1 MRHHSASLPP
11 NAASNNPNR
20 SDWQTLKS
28 LWPYIWASKGRV
40 LLALSALILAK
51 LMNLAIPTTLKHIVD
66 QMTPNPTAQALLVVP
81 VALLLAY
88 GALRISQTLFNEL
101 REIVFFQVVEN
112 AARTVSLK
120 VFNQLHALSLRFH
133 LSRQTGGLTRD
144 IERGNR
150 GIRTLIGFSFMTI
163 VPTAIEVL
171 MVLVFLWTKYDW
183 VFVSITAAALVAYI
197 GFTVWVTE
205 WRTQYRVRMNRLD
218 SEASQKA
225 VDSLLNFETVK
236 YFNNESYEAQR
247 YDTGL
252 RQYRQ
257 AAIVS
262 QNSLSF
268 LNLGQQLIISVAL
281 IAILWYATKNVVA
294 GRSTVGD
301 LVLINTLMLQLYVPL
316 NFLGVMYRE
325 IKQALIDVDKM
336 FVLLDSP
343 AEISDAPDARQLQV
357 TAGRVEFKKV
367 SFAYNANRAILHDV
381 SFTIEPNTTTAVVG
395 KSGAGKSTLSRLLFR
410 FYDAQQGDILIDGQS
425 VKSVTQDS
433 LRRAIGIV
441 PQDTV
446 LFNDTLG
453 YNIRYGRPDATDEQ
467 VMRAARAAHL
477 SEFIGRLPDGLDT
490 QVGERGLKIS
500 GGEKQR
506 VAIARTL
513 LKGTPILVFD
523 EATSA
528 LDTHAEKAIQSAF
541 DEAAQNHTT
550 LIVAHRLSTIVHAE
564 QILVMDEGRIV
575 ERGTHA
581 QLLAQKGVYAQMWA
595 QQQSEPTPS

>member
-11 NAASNNPNR
+11 NDASNNPQR

-28 LWPYIWASKGRV
+28 LWPYVWASKGRV

-171 MVLVFLWTKYDW
+171 MVLVFLWMKYDW
-183 VFVSITAAALVAYI
+183 VFVSITAAALAAYI

-236 YFNNESYEAQR
+236 YFNNEAFEAQR
-247 YDTGL
+247 YDAGL
-252 RQYRQ
+252 KQYRQ

-281 IAILWYATKNVVA
+281 IAILWYATKNVVT

-343 AEISDAPDARQLQV
+343 AEISDAPDARELQV
-357 TAGRVEFKKV
+357 STGRVAFKNV
-367 SFAYNANRAILHDV
+367 SFAYNSDRPILHDV
-381 SFTIEPNTTTAVVG
+381 SFTIAPNTTTAVVG

-410 FYDAQQGDILIDGQS
+410 FYEAQQGDIEIDGQS

-467 VMRAARAAHL
+467 IMQAARAAHL
-477 SEFIGRLPDGLDT
+477 GEFIGRLPQGLDT

-575 ERGTHA
+575 ERGTHSE
-581 QLLAQKGVYAQMWA
+581 LLAKKGVYSEMWA
-595 QQQSEPTPS
+595 QQQSEPTQS

>member
-1 MRHHSASLPP
+1 MRHHSAALPP
-11 NAASNNPNR
+11 NDASNNPQR

-28 LWPYIWASKGRV
+28 LWPYVWASKGRV

-133 LSRQTGGLTRD
+133 LSRQTGGLTRN

-171 MVLVFLWTKYDW
+171 MVLVFLWMKYDW
-183 VFVSITAAALVAYI
+183 VFVSITAAALAAYI

-236 YFNNESYEAQR
+236 YFNNEAFEAQR
-247 YDTGL
+247 YDAGL
-252 RQYRQ
+252 KQYRQ

-343 AEISDAPDARQLQV
+343 AEISDAPDARELQV
-357 TAGRVEFKKV
+357 STGRVAFKNV
-367 SFAYNANRAILHDV
+367 SFAYNSDRPILHDV
-381 SFTIEPNTTTAVVG
+381 SFTIAPNTTTAVVG

-410 FYDAQQGDILIDGQS
+410 FYEAQQGDIEIDGQS

-467 VMRAARAAHL
+467 IMQAARAAHL
-477 SEFIGRLPDGLDT
+477 GEFIGRLPQGLDT

-581 QLLAQKGVYAQMWA
+581 QLLAKKGVYSEMWA
-595 QQQSEPTPS
+595 QQQSEPTQS

>member
-11 NAASNNPNR
+11 NDASNNPQR

-28 LWPYIWASKGRV
+28 LWPYVWASKGRV

-171 MVLVFLWTKYDW
+171 MVLVFLWMKYDW
-183 VFVSITAAALVAYI
+183 VFVSITAAALAAYI

-236 YFNNESYEAQR
+236 YFNNEAFEAQR
-247 YDTGL
+247 YDVGL
-252 RQYRQ
+252 KQYRQ

-343 AEISDAPDARQLQV
+343 AEISDAPDARELQV
-357 TAGRVEFKKV
+357 STGRVAFKNV
-367 SFAYNANRAILHDV
+367 SFAYNSDRPILHDV
-381 SFTIEPNTTTAVVG
+381 SFTIAPNTTTAVVG

-410 FYDAQQGDILIDGQS
+410 FYEAQQGDIEIDGQS

-467 VMRAARAAHL
+467 IMQAARAAHL
-477 SEFIGRLPDGLDT
+477 GEFIGRLPQGLDT

-575 ERGTHA
+575 ERGTHSE
-581 QLLAQKGVYAQMWA
+581 LLAKKGVYSEMWA
-595 QQQSEPTPS
+595 QQQSEPTQS

>member
-11 NAASNNPNR
+11 NDASNNPQR

-171 MVLVFLWTKYDW
+171 MVLVFLWMKYDW
-183 VFVSITAAALVAYI
+183 VFVSITAAALAAYI

-236 YFNNESYEAQR
+236 YFNNEAFEAQR
-247 YDTGL
+247 YDAGL
-252 RQYRQ
+252 KQYRQ

-343 AEISDAPDARQLQV
+343 AEISDAPDARELQV
-357 TAGRVEFKKV
+357 SAGRVAFKNV
-367 SFAYNANRAILHDV
+367 SFAYNSDRPILHEV

-410 FYDAQQGDILIDGQS
+410 FYEAQQGDIEIDAQS

-453 YNIRYGRPDATDEQ
+453 YNIRYGRPDVTDEQ
-467 VMRAARAAHL
+467 IMQAARAAHL
-477 SEFIGRLPDGLDT
+477 GEFIGRLPQGLDT

-581 QLLAQKGVYAQMWA
+581 QLLAKKGVYSEMWA
-595 QQQSEPTPS
+595 QQQSEPTQT

>member
-11 NAASNNPNR
+11 NDASNNPQR

-28 LWPYIWASKGRV
+28 LWPYVWASKGRV

-171 MVLVFLWTKYDW
+171 MVLVFLWMKYDW
-183 VFVSITAAALVAYI
+183 VFVSITAAALAAYI

-236 YFNNESYEAQR
+236 YFNNEAFEAQR
-247 YDTGL
+247 YDAGL
-252 RQYRQ
+252 KQYRQ

-343 AEISDAPDARQLQV
+343 AEISDAPDARELQV
-357 TAGRVEFKKV
+357 SAGRVAFKNV
-367 SFAYNANRAILHDV
+367 SFAYNSDRPILHDV

-410 FYDAQQGDILIDGQS
+410 FYEAQQGDIEIDGQS

-467 VMRAARAAHL
+467 IMQAARAAHL
-477 SEFIGRLPDGLDT
+477 GEFIGRLPQGLDT

-575 ERGTHA
+575 ERGTHSE
-581 QLLAQKGVYAQMWA
+581 LLAKKGVYSEMWA
-595 QQQSEPTPS
+595 QQQSEPTQS

>member
-11 NAASNNPNR
+11 NDASNNPQR

-28 LWPYIWASKGRV
+28 LWPYVWASKGRV

-112 AARTVSLK
+112 AARTMSLK

-171 MVLVFLWTKYDW
+171 MVLVFLWMKYDW
-183 VFVSITAAALVAYI
+183 VFVSITAAALAAYI

-236 YFNNESYEAQR
+236 YFNNEAFEAQR
-247 YDTGL
+247 YDAGL
-252 RQYRQ
+252 KQYRQ

-343 AEISDAPDARQLQV
+343 AEISDAPDARELQV
-357 TAGRVEFKKV
+357 SAGRVAFKNV
-367 SFAYNANRAILHDV
+367 SFAYNSDRPILHDV

-410 FYDAQQGDILIDGQS
+410 FYEAQQGDIEIDGQS

-467 VMRAARAAHL
+467 IMQAARAAHL
-477 SEFIGRLPDGLDT
+477 GEFIGRLPQGLDT

-575 ERGTHA
+575 ERGTHSE
-581 QLLAQKGVYAQMWA
+581 LLAKKGVYSEMWA
-595 QQQSEPTPS
+595 QQQSEPTQS

>member
-11 NAASNNPNR
+11 NDASNNPQR

-28 LWPYIWASKGRV
+28 LWPYVWASKGRV

-171 MVLVFLWTKYDW
+171 MVLVFLWMKYDW
-183 VFVSITAAALVAYI
+183 VFVSITAAALAAYI

-236 YFNNESYEAQR
+236 YFNNEAFEAQR
-247 YDTGL
+247 YDAGL
-252 RQYRQ
+252 KQYRQ

-343 AEISDAPDARQLQV
+343 AEISDAPDARELQV
-357 TAGRVEFKKV
+357 SAGRVAFKNV
-367 SFAYNANRAILHDV
+367 SFAYNSDRPILHDV

-410 FYDAQQGDILIDGQS
+410 FYEAQQGDIEIDGQS

-467 VMRAARAAHL
+467 IMQAARAAHL
-477 SEFIGRLPDGLDT
+477 GEFIGRLPQGLDT

-575 ERGTHA
+575 ERGTHVE
-581 QLLAQKGVYAQMWA
+581 LLAKKGVYSEMWA
-595 QQQSEPTPS
+595 QQQSEPTQS

>member
-11 NAASNNPNR
+11 NDASNNPQR

-28 LWPYIWASKGRV
+28 LWPYVWASKGRV

-171 MVLVFLWTKYDW
+171 MVLVFLWMKYDW
-183 VFVSITAAALVAYI
+183 VFVSITAAALAAYI

-236 YFNNESYEAQR
+236 YFNNEAFEAQR
-247 YDTGL
+247 YDAGL
-252 RQYRQ
+252 KQYRQ

-343 AEISDAPDARQLQV
+343 AEISDAPDARELQV
-357 TAGRVEFKKV
+357 SAG
-367 SFAYNANRAILHDV
+367 
-381 SFTIEPNTTTAVVG
+381 
-395 KSGAGKSTLSRLLFR
+395 
-410 FYDAQQGDILIDGQS
+410 
-425 VKSVTQDS
+425 
-433 LRRAIGIV
+433 
-441 PQDTV
+441 
-446 LFNDTLG
+446 
-453 YNIRYGRPDATDEQ
+453 
-467 VMRAARAAHL
+467 
-477 SEFIGRLPDGLDT
+477 
-490 QVGERGLKIS
+490 
-500 GGEKQR
+500 
-506 VAIARTL
+506 
-513 LKGTPILVFD
+513 
-523 EATSA
+523 
-528 LDTHAEKAIQSAF
+528 
-541 DEAAQNHTT
+541 
-550 LIVAHRLSTIVHAE
+550 
-564 QILVMDEGRIV
+564 
-575 ERGTHA
+575 
-581 QLLAQKGVYAQMWA
+581 
-595 QQQSEPTPS
+595 

>member
-1 MRHHSASLPP
+1 MRHHSSSLPP

-183 VFVSITAAALVAYI
+183 VFVSITAAALAAYI

-453 YNIRYGRPDATDEQ
+453 YNIRYGCPDATDEQ
-467 VMRAARAAHL
+467 VMQAARAAHL

-564 QILVMDEGRIV
+564 QILVMDNGQIV

-581 QLLAQKGVYAQMWA
+581 QLLAQKGV
-595 QQQSEPTPS
+595 

>member
-11 NAASNNPNR
+11 NDASNNPQR

-28 LWPYIWASKGRV
+28 LWPYVWASKGRV

-133 LSRQTGGLTRD
+133 LSRQTGGLTRN

-171 MVLVFLWTKYDW
+171 MVLVFLWMKYDW
-183 VFVSITAAALVAYI
+183 VFVSITAAALAAYI

-236 YFNNESYEAQR
+236 YFNNEAFEAQR
-247 YDTGL
+247 YDVGL
-252 RQYRQ
+252 KQYRQ

-343 AEISDAPDARQLQV
+343 AEISDAPDARELQV
-357 TAGRVEFKKV
+357 STGRVAFKNV
-367 SFAYNANRAILHDV
+367 SFAYNSDRPILHDV
-381 SFTIEPNTTTAVVG
+381 SFTIAPNTTTAVVG

-410 FYDAQQGDILIDGQS
+410 FYEAQQGDIEIDGQS

-467 VMRAARAAHL
+467 IMQAARAAHL
-477 SEFIGRLPDGLDT
+477 GEFIGRLPQGLDT

-575 ERGTHA
+575 ERGTHSE
-581 QLLAQKGVYAQMWA
+581 LLAKKGVYSEMWA
-595 QQQSEPTPS
+595 QQQSEPTQS

>member
-1 MRHHSASLPP
+1 MRHHSSSLPP

-453 YNIRYGRPDATDEQ
+453 YNIRYGCPDATDEQ
-467 VMRAARAAHL
+467 VMQAARAAHL

-564 QILVMDEGRIV
+564 QILVMDNGQIV

-595 QQQSEPTPS
+595 QQQSEPTLD

>member
-11 NAASNNPNR
+11 NDASNNPQR

-28 LWPYIWASKGRV
+28 LWPYVWASKGRV

-171 MVLVFLWTKYDW
+171 MVLVFLWMKYDW
-183 VFVSITAAALVAYI
+183 VFVSITAAALAAYI

-236 YFNNESYEAQR
+236 YFNNEAFEAQR
-247 YDTGL
+247 YDAGL
-252 RQYRQ
+252 KQYRQ

-281 IAILWYATKNVVA
+281 IAILWYATKNVVT

-343 AEISDAPDARQLQV
+343 AEISDAPDARELQV
-357 TAGRVEFKKV
+357 SAGRVAFKNV
-367 SFAYNANRAILHDV
+367 SFAYNSDRPILHDV

-410 FYDAQQGDILIDGQS
+410 FYEAQQGDIEIDGQS
-425 VKSVTQDS
+425 VKLVTQDS
-433 LRRAIGIV
+433 LRRTIGIV

-467 VMRAARAAHL
+467 IMQAARAAHL
-477 SEFIGRLPDGLDT
+477 GEFIGRLPQGLDT

-575 ERGTHA
+575 ERGTHSE
-581 QLLAQKGVYAQMWA
+581 LLAKKGVYSEMWA
-595 QQQSEPTPS
+595 QQQSEPTQS